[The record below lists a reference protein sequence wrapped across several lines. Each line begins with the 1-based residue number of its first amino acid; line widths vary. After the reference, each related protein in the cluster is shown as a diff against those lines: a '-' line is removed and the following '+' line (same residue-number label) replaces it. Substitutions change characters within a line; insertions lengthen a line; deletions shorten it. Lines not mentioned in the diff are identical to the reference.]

1 MAPGQLVGAN
11 RRLGRGG
18 EDVRWAGNIYLFSG
32 SGVPPGPRERVDGSV
47 KRLDVESLSVSTAGM
62 RGASVATHTV
72 DANLVTS
79 ARWEGKFHVW
89 DVRLDGR
96 SLRQREEE
104 HP

>member
-32 SGVPPGPRERVDGSV
+32 SGVPPGSRERVDGSV
-47 KRLDVESLSVSTAGM
+47 NCLDVESLSVLMAGM
-62 RGASVATHTV
+62 RGVATHTV

>member
-1 MAPGQLVGAN
+1 MAPTISCGAN
-11 RRLGRGG
+11 QRLGRGG
-18 EDVRWAGNIYLFSG
+18 VDVRWAGNIYLFSG

-62 RGASVATHTV
+62 RGAGVATHTV

>member
-1 MAPGQLVGAN
+1 MN
-11 RRLGRGG
+11 
-18 EDVRWAGNIYLFSG
+18 
-32 SGVPPGPRERVDGSV
+32 
-47 KRLDVESLSVSTAGM
+47 RLDVESLSVLMAGM
-62 RGASVATHTV
+62 RGVATHTV

-96 SLRQREEE
+96 SLKQRDVE